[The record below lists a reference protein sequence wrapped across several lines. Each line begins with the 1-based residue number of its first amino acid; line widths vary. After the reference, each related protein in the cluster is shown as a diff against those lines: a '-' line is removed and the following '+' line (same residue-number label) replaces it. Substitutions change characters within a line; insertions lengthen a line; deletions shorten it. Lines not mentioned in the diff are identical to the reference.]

1 MPVSMS
7 SDCTCIALR
16 TASRKVTVL
25 YDEALAPFGITLA
38 QYGLMR
44 RIADAVA
51 ISLTELGRRAD
62 LDRSTVGRNVRL
74 LQKAGLVDPRIGE
87 DQREA
92 QVALSEAGQAV
103 LAAARPAWLAAE
115 AQIEARIGAEGVA
128 SLRSL
133 AALL

>member
-115 AQIEARIGAEGVA
+115 AQIEARIGPEGVA